1 MNWSETRARL
11 IECGIDAAKLP
22 EQLQYRI
29 DLQGAN
35 LQGAKLQDAK
45 LQDAKLK
52 GAKLQGAD
60 LQGANL
66 QYANLQDIKTNYI
79 TIGTH
84 PAPQGDLIGWGKK
97 SGAIVKLLIP
107 ADAPRSCATTRK
119 HRAAWVNVLEIDGDV
134 TRLEHSTEYGDVVYE
149 AGEITHADSWDEDRW
164 QECSHGIHFFLTR
177 EEAEAWV

>member
-1 MNWSETRARL
+1 MSKGRL
-11 IECGIDAAKLP
+11 LAMLGILAVAGVIVMLV
-22 EQLQYRI
+22 LGRS
-29 DLQGAN
+29 A
-35 LQGAKLQDAK
+35 
-45 LQDAKLK
+45 
-52 GAKLQGAD
+52 
-60 LQGANL
+60 
-66 QYANLQDIKTNYI
+66 NYI